1 MSNELLAAFGIT
13 DEDLKEAKEEK
24 KNSSARTEKKKAKKK
39 KIKEYALPLRFCGGC
54 RQMIIQREGTIT
66 QEELRKAVEE
76 SFSEITGMITDFE
89 VIENVKE
96 EEGVHYATYLK
107 PVMSFTAAKED
118 STFSF
123 PLTIMAGECGA
134 MDFDQELS
142 LHEIMERWIE
152 SSPEFEGCSLH
163 YNEKADALIPFF
175 IASEPAGV
183 EYDLPVTVGIGSMAN
198 EATSALF
205 GRDKATYEELREKL
219 SQQYPEYMDCGFVYN
234 QKLNLLVPV
243 MQCKSRPGET
253 VNQVLLPV
261 VVRAGGFNMTVQ
273 PEDINGQRI
282 AALEEIRKVVEKIYP
297 EYSKERTE
305 MLYDEEKK
313 FVIPILKSSRKGLI
327 VHNTRTA
334 WEHIEEFDKQG
345 NKWRKEVR
353 PYGVFKRNESQKGAL
368 SFQLTAPKIPGEFLD
383 QIVIRFRKDP
393 SKEAAFQIFYDIETQ
408 EYELYEPVQ
417 KRSKTS
423 VHFIRNHRLETEK
436 TLMMDIHS
444 HGMMEAFFSGIDDR
458 DEKGVQLY
466 MVLGNLNCSS
476 PSLKLRA
483 GMAGHFLN
491 LSLHD
496 VFEEGSAI

>member
-13 DEDLKEAKEEK
+13 DEDLKEAKDDK
-24 KNSSARTEKKKAKKK
+24 KKSSARNEKKKTIKK

-54 RQMIIQREGTIT
+54 RQKIIQGEGTIT

-89 VIENVKE
+89 VIEKVKE

-107 PVMSFTAAKED
+107 PVISFTAANED
-118 STFSF
+118 SAFSF
-123 PLTIMAGECGA
+123 PLTIMAGEFGA
-134 MDFDQELS
+134 MRFDQELP
-142 LHEIMERWIE
+142 LREIMERWIE
-152 SSPEFEGCSLH
+152 RSPEFEGCSLH

-175 IASEPAGV
+175 KASEPAGV
-183 EYDLPVTVGIGSMAN
+183 EYDLPVTVGLGSMAT
-198 EATSALF
+198 EATSALI
-205 GRDKATYEELREKL
+205 GKDKATYEELREKL
-219 SQQYPEYMDCGFVYN
+219 AQQYPEYMDCGFVYN
-234 QKLNLLVPV
+234 QKMNLLVPV
-243 MQCKSRPGET
+243 MQCKNRPSET
-253 VNQVLLPV
+253 VNKVLLPV

-282 AALEEIRKVVEKIYP
+282 ATLEEIRKVVEKIYP

-327 VHNTRTA
+327 VHNTRAA
-334 WEHIEEFDKQG
+334 WEHIEEFDNQG

-353 PYGVFKRNESQKGAL
+353 PYGVFKRNESQNGVL
-368 SFQLTAPKIPGEFLD
+368 SFQLTAPKIPGKFID
-383 QIVIRFRKDP
+383 QIVTRFRKDP
-393 SKEAAFQIFYDIETQ
+393 SKEAAFQIFYDIETK

-417 KRSKTS
+417 KRSKAS
-423 VHFIRNHRLETEK
+423 VHFIRNNRLEMEK

-444 HGMMEAFFSGIDDR
+444 HGVMEAFFSVIDNR
-458 DEKGVQLY
+458 DEKGIQLY

-476 PSLKLRA
+476 FSFKLRA
-483 GMAGHFLN
+483 GMAGYFTN

-496 VFEEGSAI
+496 VFEEGFLI

>member
-1 MSNELLAAFGIT
+1 MTYIADLA
-13 DEDLKEAKEEK
+13 
-24 KNSSARTEKKKAKKK
+24 
-39 KIKEYALPLRFCGGC
+39 
-54 RQMIIQREGTIT
+54 
-66 QEELRKAVEE
+66 
-76 SFSEITGMITDFE
+76 
-89 VIENVKE
+89 
-96 EEGVHYATYLK
+96 
-107 PVMSFTAAKED
+107 FTA
-118 STFSF
+118 
-123 PLTIMAGECGA
+123 C
-134 MDFDQELS
+134 
-142 LHEIMERWIE
+142 
-152 SSPEFEGCSLH
+152 
-163 YNEKADALIPFF
+163 
-175 IASEPAGV
+175 
-183 EYDLPVTVGIGSMAN
+183 
-198 EATSALF
+198 
-205 GRDKATYEELREKL
+205 EKL
-219 SQQYPEYMDCGFVYN
+219 EAVDMRNV
-234 QKLNLLVPV
+234 
-243 MQCKSRPGET
+243 
-253 VNQVLLPV
+253 
-261 VVRAGGFNMTVQ
+261 
-273 PEDINGQRI
+273 
-282 AALEEIRKVVEKIYP
+282 EEIRMKGFIDCCNLRHIAVNLDVTLGDNAFVNVCQNSDGSYGTLTV
-297 EYSKERTE
+297 YYNGCSGTE
-305 MLYDEEKK
+305 PHAASTDEEKK